1 MGKLDGKIIVVT
13 GAGRGL
19 GQAVMGRLVKEGA
32 QVAAI
37 GRDAARLAD
46 ATGPLGGG
54 AVPFAGDLGVTAD
67 VDAVFAAIED
77 RFGRIDGL
85 VNNAAVYDVFEIE
98 EADPERIRASID
110 TNLIAPML
118 CTRKAIPL
126 LRKSGGGEIIN
137 ISSEAALHPYNL
149 LSAYA
154 ATKAGLDGFSR
165 AMKGE
170 LKADNI
176 RVSTLRLGTMRGT
189 GTSMSPETA
198 KRFMERNAA
207 SLLTATTGGMME
219 LESVAGMVL
228 TLLTLPVDLSCEQVD
243 LVPSGMQGR

>member
-1 MGKLDGKIIVVT
+1 MGSLDGKVIVVT

-19 GQAVMGRLVKEGA
+19 GQVVMGRLVGEGA

-37 GRDAARLAD
+37 GRDAVRLGE
-46 ATGPLGGG
+46 ATGPLGGS
-54 AVPFAGDLGVTAD
+54 AAPFAGDLGVSAD
-67 VDAVFAAIED
+67 VDAVFEAIED

-85 VNNAAVYDVFEIE
+85 INNAAVYDVFEIE
-98 EADPERIRASID
+98 EADPERIRASVNS
-110 TNLIAPML
+110 NLIAPML
-118 CTRKAIPL
+118 CTRKAVPL
-126 LRKSGGGEIIN
+126 LRKSGGGDIIN

-165 AMKGE
+165 AMRGE

-207 SLLTATTGGMME
+207 TLQTVMGGGMME

-228 TLLTLPVDLSCEQVD
+228 TLLTLPADLSCEQID
-243 LVPSGMQGR
+243 LGPSGMPPR

>member
-1 MGKLDGKIIVVT
+1 MGSLDGKVIVVT

-19 GQAVMGRLVKEGA
+19 GQVVMGRLVGEGA

-37 GRDAARLAD
+37 GRDAARLAG
-46 ATGPLGGG
+46 ATRPLGGG

-67 VDAVFAAIED
+67 VDAVFEAIED

-98 EADPERIRASID
+98 EADPERIRASVNS
-110 TNLIAPML
+110 NLIAPML
-118 CTRKAIPL
+118 CTRKAVPL
-126 LRKSGGGEIIN
+126 LRKSGGGDIIN

-165 AMKGE
+165 AMRGE
-170 LKADNI
+170 LEADNI

-198 KRFMERNAA
+198 KRLMERNAA
-207 SLLTATTGGMME
+207 TLQTVMGGGMME

-228 TLLTLPVDLSCEQVD
+228 TLLTLPADLSCEQID
-243 LVPSGMQGR
+243 LGPSGMPPR

>member
-54 AVPFAGDLGVTAD
+54 AVPFAGDLGVAAD

-85 VNNAAVYDVFEIE
+85 VNNAAVYDVFEIVP
-98 EADPERIRASID
+98 ARRYRCCASPAAARSS
-110 TNLIAPML
+110 TSRPRRR
-118 CTRKAIPL
+118 CIP
-126 LRKSGGGEIIN
+126 I
-137 ISSEAALHPYNL
+137 
-149 LSAYA
+149 
-154 ATKAGLDGFSR
+154 T
-165 AMKGE
+165 
-170 LKADNI
+170 
-176 RVSTLRLGTMRGT
+176 
-189 GTSMSPETA
+189 
-198 KRFMERNAA
+198 
-207 SLLTATTGGMME
+207 
-219 LESVAGMVL
+219 
-228 TLLTLPVDLSCEQVD
+228 C
-243 LVPSGMQGR
+243 